1 MHIVIVHY
9 RVDNPRLALTEPLC
23 ELVLHL
29 VKVILDLG
37 ALPHQ
42 EGGATVS
49 GHQGEQ
55 VLVWVVRHQVGRLHV
70 QQVHVGTHAVES
82 NLM

>member
-1 MHIVIVHY
+1 MKSDNSY

-29 VKVILDLG
+29 VKVVLDLG

-42 EGGATVS
+42 EGGAAVS

-55 VLVWVVRHQVGRLHV
+55 VLVWVVRHQVGWLHI
-70 QQVHVGTHAVES
+70 QQVHVRTQAARSMIDE
-82 NLM
+82 